1 MPLFSP
7 GISSAFHFV
16 RILTSFKIQLFL
28 VKSSLTI
35 FRSLSA
41 FSSMALSTHM
51 QPFSIPFSIVDFY
64 FYVSNLKLPI
74 ISWQGFCHI

>member
-7 GISSAFHFV
+7 GIPSAFYFV
-16 RILTSFKIQLFL
+16 QILTSFKIQLFL

-51 QPFSIPFSIVDFY
+51 QPFSIVDFY